1 MLDAASLFGRSVSPH
16 HGAVALWA
24 ASGVVASST
33 SSGARADALA
43 RLLHVCN
50 SGRVRVKRLV
60 ARLGCM
66 LYVTRPLI
74 EHAPLAPI
82 FWLAQLARD
91 VARSA
96 AARAGTLANTL

>member
-43 RLLHVCN
+43 RLYIEMY
-50 SGRVRVKRLV
+50 SGGEREKTNPH
-60 ARLGCM
+60 
-66 LYVTRPLI
+66 TRPPRGVKSVC
-74 EHAPLAPI
+74 EGQGRTR
-82 FWLAQLARD
+82 W
-91 VARSA
+91 
-96 AARAGTLANTL
+96 

>member
-43 RLLHVCN
+43 RLYSILY
-50 SGRVRVKRLV
+50 SGPVRVKK
-60 ARLGCM
+60 
-66 LYVTRPLI
+66 
-74 EHAPLAPI
+74 
-82 FWLAQLARD
+82 Q
-91 VARSA
+91 
-96 AARAGTLANTL
+96 AGPYPTSLTDL